1 MKTFEII
8 TKSVHYCGFQ
18 FEMCVGNTDGTIK

>member
-8 TKSVHYCGFQ
+8 TKNAHYCRFQ
-18 FEMCVGNTDGTIK
+18 FEMCVGNTEGTIK